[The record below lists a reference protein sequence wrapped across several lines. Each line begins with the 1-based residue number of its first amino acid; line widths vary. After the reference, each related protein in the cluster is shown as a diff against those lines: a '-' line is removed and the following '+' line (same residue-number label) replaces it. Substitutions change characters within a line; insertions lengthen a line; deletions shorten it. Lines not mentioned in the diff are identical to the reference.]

1 MKVEASRTP
10 CEPAELGRALYL
22 ASLRLLNAP
31 LTRPAVC
38 LLLAQSALE
47 TGRWRSAYSW
57 NLGNVKAAPAWQGSY
72 CERYCNELLTEQQA
86 RDAHSRASLQPDGT
100 LDVILGGVVG
110 GRRIVNFYPPN
121 PASRFRAFDSIEEGA
136 LDYLS
141 ILADRFASAW
151 RYLADGDAPGFAA
164 ALHRARYYTADPKAY
179 AAGLVSLQR
188 EYSHLTIDL
197 SAPARD
203 TLDGLAATQSD
214 TLRDLSWALIKD
226 HDQ

>member
-1 MKVEASRTP
+1 
-10 CEPAELGRALYL
+10 
-22 ASLRLLNAP
+22 
-31 LTRPAVC
+31 
-38 LLLAQSALE
+38 
-47 TGRWRSAYSW
+47 
-57 NLGNVKAAPAWQGSY
+57 LGNVKATPAWQGDH

-86 RDAHSRASLQPDGT
+86 RDAHSRATLTPDGA

-110 GRRIVNFYPPN
+110 GKRIVNFYPPN
-121 PASRFRAFDSIEEGA
+121 PATRFRAFDSLEAGA

-151 RYLADGDAPGFAA
+151 RYLEAGDAPGFAA
-164 ALHRARYYTADPKAY
+164 ALSRARYYTADPKSY

-214 TLRDLSWALIKD
+214 TLRDLSWQLIGDKS
-226 HDQ
+226 

>member
-1 MKVEASRTP
+1 MRVEALRTP
-10 CEPAELGRALYL
+10 CGPAELGRALYL
-22 ASLRLLNAP
+22 ASLSLLNAP
-31 LTRPAVC
+31 LTRPAVD
-38 LLLAQSALE
+38 LLLAQWALE
-47 TGRWRSAYSW
+47 TGRGRACYSW
-57 NLGNVKAAPAWQGSY
+57 NLGNVKSTPAWQGDH

-86 RDAHSRASLQPDGT
+86 RDAHSRATLTPDGT

-110 GRRIVNFYPPN
+110 GKRIVNFYPPN
-121 PASRFRAFDSIEEGA
+121 PASRFRAFHTLEEGA

-151 RYLADGDAPGFAA
+151 RYLEAGDAAGFAA

-197 SAPARD
+197 SPPARD
-203 TLDGLAATQSD
+203 TLDGLTATQSD
-214 TLRDLSWALIKD
+214 ALRDLSWALLKESD
-226 HDQ
+226 

>member
-1 MKVEASRTP
+1 MRVEAIHTP
-10 CEPAELGRALYL
+10 CDPAELGRALYL
-22 ASLRLLNAP
+22 ASLSLLNAP
-31 LTRPAVC
+31 LTRPAVD
-38 LLLAQSALE
+38 LLLAQWGLE
-47 TGRWRSAYSW
+47 TGRGRACFNH
-57 NLGNVKAAPAWQGSY
+57 NLGNVKSAPAWQGDH

-86 RDAHSRASLQPDGT
+86 RDAHSRATLTPDGT

-110 GRRIVNFYPPN
+110 GKRIVNFYPPN
-121 PASRFRAFDSIEEGA
+121 PATRFRAFDSLEAGA

-151 RYLADGDAPGFAA
+151 RYLEAGDAAGFAA

-197 SAPARD
+197 SPPARD
-203 TLDGLAATQSD
+203 TLDGLTATQSD
-214 TLRDLSWALIKD
+214 ALRDLSWALLKESD
-226 HDQ
+226 